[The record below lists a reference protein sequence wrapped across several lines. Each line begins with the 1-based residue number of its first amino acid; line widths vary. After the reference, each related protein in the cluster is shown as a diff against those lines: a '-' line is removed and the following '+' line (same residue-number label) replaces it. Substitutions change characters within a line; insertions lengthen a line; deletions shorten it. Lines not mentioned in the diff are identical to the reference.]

1 MNFNKNK
8 INIEQPVE
16 DEVKKLE
23 SIELC
28 RTADLEGGEEGEN
41 KPLNDG
47 SAPSNAAKAEM
58 DETTKM
64 LMAMPPDWDLAERY
78 GQSKRVVDRAAIL
91 VAEAS
96 NSDNK
101 CIFS

>member
-1 MNFNKNK
+1 MKFYKNK

-16 DEVKKLE
+16 DEDKKLGP
-23 SIELC
+23 IEMC
-28 RTADLEGGEEGEN
+28 GTIDLEGGEEGEN

-58 DETTKM
+58 DDVSKM

-78 GQSKRVVDRAAIL
+78 G
-91 VAEAS
+91 
-96 NSDNK
+96 
-101 CIFS
+101 